1 MSEIGQSINER
12 LTMRAVLECYGFR
25 PNGNKMCCPFH
36 KEKTPS
42 FIIYPKSFYCFGC
55 GEGGDIITFVEK
67 LFDLSFIEASRKLSD
82 DFRLFLFDEKK
93 HSKSKYK
100 RIKPK
105 ESEPT
110 SDRLKHLLDVLDF
123 WQKRAEKYAPKPD
136 GKVMYGEYLTATD
149 MIVKVN
155 LNIEEE
161 RRRLSGIKEGHDI
174 HEGRFHDV
182 GQTVQVPDEC
192 QEFL

>member
-12 LTMRAVLECYGFR
+12 LTMRAVLECYGFQ

-82 DFRLFLFDEKK
+82 DFRLFLFDEK
-93 HSKSKYK
+93 SKSKYK
-100 RIKPK
+100 KIKPK

-110 SDRLKHLLDVLDF
+110 SDRLKYLLGELDF
-123 WQKRAEKYAPKPD
+123 WQKKAEKYAPKPND
-136 GKVMYGEYLTATD
+136 SGMDSVFLTATD

-155 LNIEEE
+155 LSIEKE

-174 HEGRFHDV
+174 HEGRFHDD
-182 GQTVQVPDEC
+182 GQAVQIPNEC